1 VPVYEPIQITPL
13 GSEFFPI
20 LRLPQKSMTDDSN
33 STEESFPDEDD
44 LDYYD
49 DYSN

>member
-13 GSEFFPI
+13 DLNFSYTKI
-20 LRLPQKSMTDDSN
+20 AQKSMTDDPN
-33 STEESFPDEDD
+33 STEESSTDEDD